1 MILTLAALALAATPV
16 HVTDVCELADGSSNV
31 AACVTDDGAVN
42 FGAGNAQ
49 WVVTGSNDMATIVP
63 MGNVVL
69 VAQPD
74 ETTKLLTIQL

>member
-1 MILTLAALALAATPV
+1 MFLTLAAIALAATPV
-16 HVTDVCELADGSSNV
+16 HVTDVCELEDGSSNT
-31 AACVTDDGAVN
+31 AACVTDDGVIN
-42 FGAGNAQ
+42 FGTDNSS

-63 MGNVVL
+63 LGSAVL

>member
-16 HVTDVCELADGSSNV
+16 HVTDVCELEDGSSNT
-31 AACVTDDGAVN
+31 AACVTDDGVIN
-42 FGAGNAQ
+42 FGTDNSN

-63 MGNVVL
+63 VGNVVL